1 MKIID
6 LGVCE
11 YKLAEDFQKEIHWQR
26 VRDEIPDTLIFVI
39 HPPVITLGKNGKME
53 NLLVSVEKLQAMGI
67 SFYRT
72 ERGGDITYHGF
83 GQLLIYPIFF
93 LKEGMAGIRRFIN
106 YWEGVIIQTLKIFG
120 IAATADEKNIGIYVQ
135 GKKIASFGF
144 ALKDKVTYHG
154 IALNVLNDLKPF
166 SFIHPCGKKNLPMT
180 AMENI
185 LGKRVE
191 MNEVKEVITRVVLSR
206 RENGRE
212 TS

>member
-106 YWEGVIIQTLKIFG
+106 YWEGVIIRTLKIFG
-120 IAATADEKNIGIYVQ
+120 IAATADERNIGIYVQ

-144 ALKDKVTYHG
+144 ALKEKVTYHG

>member
-11 YKLAEDFQKEIHWQR
+11 YKLAEDFQKEIHQQR

>member
-11 YKLAEDFQKEIHWQR
+11 YKLAEDFQKEIHQQR

-120 IAATADEKNIGIYVQ
+120 IAATADERNIGIYVQ

>member
-106 YWEGVIIQTLKIFG
+106 YWEGVIIRTLKIFG
-120 IAATADEKNIGIYVQ
+120 IAATADERNIGIYVQ